1 MYYSTSFFATT
12 THTTTAG
19 GKLLLFRE
27 RSYWF
32 QQRKIP
38 CITGNK
44 INLAVRH
51 NFCRNQVSRWDFLIF
66 KQFGDWN
73 FQHFRNLKHD
83 FHGHT
88 ESPGLAFNLCN
99 KWLWLICWPIFRR
112 KWQKVNQRGTSGGQR
127 NTTAKKLPGQFVFW
141 KKKSVIM
148 KKIGSA
154 AVLQRYTILLSKWK
168 RMVEIGS

>member
-1 MYYSTSFFATT
+1 MKAETCSSSTV
-12 THTTTAG
+12 
-19 GKLLLFRE
+19 
-27 RSYWF
+27 RSAKIMWWSPAW
-32 QQRKIP
+32 RTLPPLDIP

-51 NFCRNQVSRWDFLIF
+51 NFCRNQVSPWDFLIF

-73 FQHFRNLKHD
+73 FRHFRNLKHD
-83 FHGHT
+83 FHVHT